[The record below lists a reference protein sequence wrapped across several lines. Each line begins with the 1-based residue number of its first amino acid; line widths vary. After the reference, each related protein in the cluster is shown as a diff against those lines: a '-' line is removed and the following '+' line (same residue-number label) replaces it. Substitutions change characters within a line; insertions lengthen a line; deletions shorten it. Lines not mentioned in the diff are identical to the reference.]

1 MSPSDTWPVG
11 SIETVPIREVWPG
24 EAGDFTRWLRFHIGV
39 LEKVLGLGLA
49 NPQSEVRA
57 GDFRIDVVAETNF
70 GDIVI
75 ENQYGRS
82 DHRHLGQLITYLSHR
97 EVQRAIWIAEEGR
110 PEHVKAVEMLNARG
124 VGQIWMVTMRAI
136 RIGDSA
142 VAPLFTV
149 VAAPSQ
155 DAMVG
160 GSPDGPALQR
170 RNFMAALFEQAQRE
184 GIASPF
190 TNLTPS
196 ANGLQKTPAR
206 GSGLI
211 YRVAVNRREARVV
224 LTNALNRWTAALDEL
239 AEKRTTID
247 RELAAAGLPKG
258 LEWPEQ
264 VTAGRWWI
272 RYTVATGYEADPAK
286 MRELNQASAEMK
298 RVFEPYL
305 NELDPDLEEECSS

>member
-24 EAGDFTRWLRFHIGV
+24 EAGDFTRWLRFHIGE

-82 DHRHLGQLITYLSHR
+82 DHRHLGQLIAYLSHR

-142 VAPLFTV
+142 VA
-149 VAAPSQ
+149 Q
-155 DAMVG
+155 
-160 GSPDGPALQR
+160 QR
-170 RNFMAALFEQAQRE
+170 HD
-184 GIASPF
+184 
-190 TNLTPS
+190 
-196 ANGLQKTPAR
+196 
-206 GSGLI
+206 
-211 YRVAVNRREARVV
+211 Y
-224 LTNALNRWTAALDEL
+224 
-239 AEKRTTID
+239 
-247 RELAAAGLPKG
+247 
-258 LEWPEQ
+258 
-264 VTAGRWWI
+264 
-272 RYTVATGYEADPAK
+272 
-286 MRELNQASAEMK
+286 
-298 RVFEPYL
+298 
-305 NELDPDLEEECSS
+305 